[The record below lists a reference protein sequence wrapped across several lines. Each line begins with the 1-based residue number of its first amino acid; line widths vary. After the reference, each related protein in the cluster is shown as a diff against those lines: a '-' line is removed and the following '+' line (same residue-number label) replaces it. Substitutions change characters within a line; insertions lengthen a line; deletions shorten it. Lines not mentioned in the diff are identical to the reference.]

1 MTAWTVTS
9 EKRHLHRILNRL
21 FNSDS
26 FLFHYGYPRTT
37 STNNKRHITAT
48 LHTDSAKINAA
59 FVIFIYKQPVL
70 IITSSC
76 FILNHSSQIQQKITA
91 AAPISQYK
99 IHYSTPESP
108 AASLPF
114 IKRPFRNP
122 DRCSARRR

>member
-1 MTAWTVTS
+1 
-9 EKRHLHRILNRL
+9 
-21 FNSDS
+21 
-26 FLFHYGYPRTT
+26 YGYPRTT

-70 IITSSC
+70 IITNSC